1 MVTDPIAD
9 LINILKTGSVARKES
24 VTVPHSNLKES
35 ILEVLQKEGFV
46 KSFSKKGKK
55 VQKTIEVELV
65 YEAGKPKITGAAR
78 VSKPSKRSYLG
89 VKEITP
95 VRQGYGRLIVSTPK
109 GILSDA
115 TARKE
120 KVGGEPLFKIW

>member
-65 YEAGKPKITGAAR
+65 YEAGKPKITGAALA
-78 VSKPSKRSYLG
+78 SSLM
-89 VKEITP
+89 
-95 VRQGYGRLIVSTPK
+95 
-109 GILSDA
+109 
-115 TARKE
+115 
-120 KVGGEPLFKIW
+120 IWA